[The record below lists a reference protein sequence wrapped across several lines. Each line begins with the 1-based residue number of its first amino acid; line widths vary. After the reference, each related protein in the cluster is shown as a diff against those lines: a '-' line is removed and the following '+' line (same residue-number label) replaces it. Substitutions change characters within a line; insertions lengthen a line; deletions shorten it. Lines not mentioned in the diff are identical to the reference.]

1 MAVAGRSPKHP
12 RTDSDDKG
20 LDVGALLEK
29 AVEKATDRFSACM
42 DAKIESIWERMN
54 KRIDDKVD
62 TQKLGPVMDNCRH
75 WRRQVQAAQGVDPL
89 HHLIDQLETLR
100 DQ

>member
-1 MAVAGRSPKHP
+1 MAVAERSPKHP
-12 RTDSDDKG
+12 RTESDDDG

-42 DAKIESIWERMN
+42 DAKIDESIWERME

-62 TQKLGPVMDNCRH
+62 SKLGPVMDNCRH
-75 WRRQVQAAQGVDPL
+75 
-89 HHLIDQLETLR
+89 LIQSLY
-100 DQ
+100 Q